1 MRISGDSHGGE
12 IFSYESAGARWFY
25 NWRVWINDPDAI
37 VCRRYGQSK
46 GVEWNRCWMSW
57 MALAGNVLTYG
68 DTFDDL
74 PAEFVELYR
83 RVLPPLPVAGRP
95 LDLLEN
101 EPFLL
106 WGMDPG
112 PADGVYTIFGVFELE
127 GKGAGET
134 LVLNLDEVHARSRS
148 WDETPEESP
157 VTWLLWDF
165 WRQKLTKVTGA
176 AMSLPVPTKSC
187 SVFSLRPDLG
197 RPQLLGTGGHFSQGT
212 LETRNI
218 TWNPKQESLVGRVR
232 GNGGGP
238 TTLFFHVPEGMTC
251 KAASLGY
258 DQVATKTVEPGVLAL
273 EVPAVRKD
281 PIPFALQFTGT
292 PGKPGTRPFA
302 AGPVGKVAP

>member
-1 MRISGDSHGGE
+1 MFQRSVPHLILK
-12 IFSYESAGARWFY
+12 
-25 NWRVWINDPDAI
+25 RVI
-37 VCRRYGQSK
+37 VQVS
-46 GVEWNRCWMSW
+46 SLF
-57 MALAGNVLTYG
+57 LASVLTG
-68 DTFDDL
+68 Q
-74 PAEFVELYR
+74 AG
-83 RVLPPLPVAGRP
+83 VLTR
-95 LDLLEN
+95 N
-101 EPFLL
+101 
-106 WGMDPG
+106 
-112 PADGVYTIFGVFELE
+112 
-127 GKGAGET
+127 
-134 LVLNLDEVHARSRS
+134 
-148 WDETPEESP
+148 WDETPKVSP

-273 EVPAVRKD
+273 EVPAVRED
-281 PIPFALQFTGT
+281 PIPFALQFSGT